1 MTATRKN
8 AIPGLIINGVISAA
22 SGVIGYM
29 LLDSVLKNGF
39 EGLEFDTSGNGEMGL
54 VLLLVVGMVYVAA
67 AIPLFY
73 SIWVGI
79 SAIFKLFQLLTGKWG
94 FAVPGVIFDCIW
106 LMTNLG
112 FFTACFGMP
121 SGWIVAMFVLV
132 LVALSVVSVVFDFKT
147 FVNKNEE

>member
-39 EGLEFDTSGNGEMGL
+39 EGVKFDTTGNGEMGL
-54 VLLLVVGMVYVAA
+54 ILLLVAGMVYVAA

-73 SIWVGI
+73 SIWVGFG
-79 SAIFKLFQLLTGKWG
+79 AIFKLFQLLTGKWG

-106 LMTNLG
+106 LMTNFG
-112 FFTACFGMP
+112 FFTFCLGMP
-121 SGWIVAMFVLV
+121 SGWIVAIFVLV

-147 FVNKNEE
+147 FVDKNED

>member
-39 EGLEFDTSGNGEMGL
+39 EGVEVDTSGNGEMGL
-54 VLLLVVGMVYVAA
+54 ILLLVAGMVYVAA

-73 SIWVGI
+73 SIWVGL
-79 SAIFKLFQLLTGKWG
+79 SAILKLFQLLTGKWG
-94 FAVPGVIFDCIW
+94 FAVPAVIFDCIW
-106 LMTNLG
+106 LMTNFG
-112 FFTACFGMP
+112 FFTFCFGMP
-121 SGWIVAMFVLV
+121 SGWIVAIFVLV

-147 FVNKNEE
+147 FVDKNED

>member
-39 EGLEFDTSGNGEMGL
+39 EGVEVDTSGNGEMGL

-67 AIPLFY
+67 ALPLIY

-79 SAIFKLFQLLTGKWG
+79 SAILKLFQLLTGKWG
-94 FAVPGVIFDCIW
+94 FAVVAVIFDCIW

-112 FFTACFGMP
+112 FFSACFGMP
-121 SGWIVAMFVLV
+121 QGWIVAIGALV
-132 LVALSVVSVVFDFKT
+132 IVALSVVSVVFDFKT
-147 FVNKNEE
+147 FVDKNED

>member
-8 AIPGLIINGVISAA
+8 AIPGLIINAVISAA

-39 EGLEFDTSGNGEMGL
+39 EGVEFDTSGNGEMGL

-67 AIPLFY
+67 ALPLVY
-73 SIWVGI
+73 SIWVGLSGI
-79 SAIFKLFQLLTGKWG
+79 LKLFQLLTGKWG
-94 FAVPGVIFDCIW
+94 FAVVAVIFDCIW

-112 FFTACFGMP
+112 FFSSCFGMP
-121 SGWIVAMFVLV
+121 SGWIAAIFVLV

-147 FVNKNEE
+147 FVDKNQD